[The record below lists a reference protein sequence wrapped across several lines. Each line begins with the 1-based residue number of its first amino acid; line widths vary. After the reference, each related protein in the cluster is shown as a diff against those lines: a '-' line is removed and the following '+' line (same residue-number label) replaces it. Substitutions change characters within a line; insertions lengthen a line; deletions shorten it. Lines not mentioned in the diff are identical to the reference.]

1 MLNEIVVV
9 VVGKFSKPGS
19 EADKNGMENVYLTP
33 IAGKMPNRAMV
44 VAGTVAER
52 AGLKIGSTL
61 MVLIGER
68 AADPVYGRQFNHTVL
83 GEVKPQEILGLRK
96 ELGSAL
102 VIDVTDGATADAG
115 NILEGNGQP
124 ANNAHPAAATPAKVD
139 LQSGL
144 DATPVVANADTTA
157 VVVEP

>member
-19 EADKNGMENVYLTP
+19 EADKNGVENVYLTP
-33 IAGKMPNRAMV
+33 VAGKMPNRAMV

-83 GEVKPQEILGLRK
+83 GEVKSPEILGLRK
-96 ELGSAL
+96 ELGEAL
-102 VIDVTDGATADAG
+102 IIDVTNGAAG
-115 NILEGNGQP
+115 GNNNIFNDNPKPEDNTKP
-124 ANNAHPAAATPAKVD
+124 ANNTHRAAATPEKVK

-144 DATPVVANADTTA
+144 EETDAEGAEKED
-157 VVVEP
+157 

>member
-1 MLNEIVVV
+1 MLNEIVVA

-102 VIDVTDGATADAG
+102 VIDVTDGAAANGAG
-115 NILEGNGQP
+115 NILEGQP
-124 ANNAHPAAATPAKVD
+124 ANNAHPAAATPSKVD

-144 DATPVVANADTTA
+144 EEA
-157 VVVEP
+157 VVVTPAAAEEVEP

>member
-52 AGLKIGSTL
+52 AGLKVGSTL

-83 GEVKPQEILGLRK
+83 GEVKPQEILDLRK
-96 ELGSAL
+96 ELGNAL

-115 NILEGNGQP
+115 NILEGNTQP
-124 ANNAHPAAATPAKVD
+124 AANTGATPAKVD

-144 DATPVVANADTTA
+144 EETPVVATADTTA
-157 VVVEP
+157 VVVGP